1 MTQTGSVLGTAYY
14 VSPEQAQ
21 GKPLTP
27 ATDLYSLGVVL
38 YEATT
43 GRVPFDAPDAVAVAL
58 KQVNELPVPP
68 TRLNPD
74 IDPALESIILRALA
88 KNPLE
93 RYATAEQMRVALNN
107 YLAGRPVD
115 AGVEQ
120 PAAAT
125 RVMGAAAA
133 LPVISSD
140 GAQPPAHTA
149 VMPSVGSSQQ
159 PLNVRSA
166 SRAKEEEAKRK
177 KKRAIIIA
185 SIAAVLCVALIGV
198 GVYMFLSNDTETV
211 EVPSVVGATEQE
223 ARDKLKEAGLEV
235 GKITPQASPD
245 VEKGR
250 VISTDPSARTKVDK
264 GSTVDLVISSGPEE
278 PTLVEVPSL
287 YNVSPEQ
294 ARETLDAFKLN
305 YSNGGE
311 RNDAEVEA
319 GRICAQSPEAG
330 EKVAEGSTVTFYVS
344 KGKATGVVPYV
355 VGETEN
361 NAVSYLNGAGFEVA
375 WADPEYS
382 DDYGSGTVIRQ
393 SPTSG
398 TSQDAGSTVTITV
411 SLGSKPVTVPDLT
424 GETLASATNKVQDLD
439 LKINSENRE
448 TTDAT
453 MLDKVIAQDP
463 AAGTSV
469 TKGSTVTVYIGTRPA
484 T

>member
-1 MTQTGSVLGTAYY
+1 
-14 VSPEQAQ
+14 
-21 GKPLTP
+21 
-27 ATDLYSLGVVL
+27 
-38 YEATT
+38 
-43 GRVPFDAPDAVAVAL
+43 
-58 KQVNELPVPP
+58 VPP

-125 RVMGAAAA
+125 RVMGAAAP

-166 SRAKEEEAKRK
+166 SRAKEEQAKRK
-177 KKRAIIIA
+177 KKRTIIIA
-185 SIAAVLCVALIGV
+185 SIAAVLCIALIGV
-198 GVYMFLSNDTETV
+198 GVYIFLSNDTETV

-223 ARDKLKEAGLEV
+223 ARDKLKEVGLEV
-235 GKITPQASPD
+235 GKVTPQASPD
-245 VEKGR
+245 VEKDR
-250 VISTDPSARTKVDK
+250 VISTNPSARTKVNK

-278 PTLVEVPSL
+278 PTLVPAPNL
-287 YNVSPEQ
+287 YDLSPER
-294 ARETLDAFKLN
+294 ARETLEGLKLN
-305 YSNGGE
+305 YYNGGE
-311 RNDAEVEA
+311 RADSTVAP
-319 GRICAQSPEAG
+319 GKICAQEPSEG
-330 EKVAEGSTVTFYVS
+330 TMLAEGSTVTFYVS
-344 KGKATGVVPYV
+344 KGKETGVVPYV
-355 VGETEN
+355 VGETEET
-361 NAVSYLNGAGFEVA
+361 AVSYLNGAGFEVA
-375 WADPEYS
+375 WTDPEYS

-398 TSQDAGSTVTITV
+398 TSQDKGSTVTITV

-439 LKINSENRE
+439 LKINSETRE

-469 TKGSTVTVYIGTRPA
+469 TKGSTVTVYIGIRPP